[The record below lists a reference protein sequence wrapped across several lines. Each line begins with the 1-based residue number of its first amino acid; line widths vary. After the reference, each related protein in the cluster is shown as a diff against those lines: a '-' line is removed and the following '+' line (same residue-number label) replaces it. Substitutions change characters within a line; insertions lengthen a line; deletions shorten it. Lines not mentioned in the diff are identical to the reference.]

1 MDGWTQNLVFVLK
14 KGDYGWDVM
23 LDGVYYRV
31 CNEYWYTYPRNIHSI
46 SYKYSADE
54 EYKQA
59 MLNENEEVMFEI
71 YEMVTKRGD
80 CGTSIDIF
88 LDEHQKK
95 TNEAIIRP
103 LWSEDTSKDI
113 RVSKE
118 DTDRLRIL
126 LSLESGWEQTYQC
139 MCIGHDELILDNVG
153 YIIDLTDVDHQIK
166 YCEVGK
172 ESSYC
177 AIENENK
184 EIVQE
189 VYDIVG
195 KYVD

>member
-1 MDGWTQNLVFVLK
+1 M
-14 KGDYGWDVM
+14 
-23 LDGVYYRV
+23 
-31 CNEYWYTYPRNIHSI
+31 NI
-46 SYKYSADE
+46 
-54 EYKQA
+54 
-59 MLNENEEVMFEI
+59 
-71 YEMVTKRGD
+71 R
-80 CGTSIDIF
+80 
-88 LDEHQKK
+88 KK